1 MSRLC
6 FSSLDSLPHL
16 SDHHKYQWD
25 PGNLT
30 HLISLALQPSLCHPA
45 AAPVLFSGTS
55 LPGSFLHMSVLSSP
69 LFLLDGFLGY
79 LRTVLQTG
87 WLRTTEVYPLTV
99 LEARDQDPG
108 VVQVMPA
115 PEAPGAPFLPLPA
128 PWQLLAFL
136 ACGRVTPGLDSIFT
150 QPLSSC
156 VSLLPSFS
164 SGNTCGS
171 GDDMPTL
178 MTLGD
183 SGIISLVTSTKRLS
197 PKVTFRDSKV

>member
-1 MSRLC
+1 MGPWKPYPSDFPGPSAFALPSSRRPRAVLRD
-6 FSSLDSLPHL
+6 FSA
-16 SDHHKYQWD
+16 
-25 PGNLT
+25 G
-30 HLISLALQPSLCHPA
+30 LISAHECAVLPPSSCLM
-45 AAPVLFSGTS
+45 VSW
-55 LPGSFLHMSVLSSP
+55 
-69 LFLLDGFLGY
+69 GY

-87 WLRTTEVYPLTV
+87 WLRTTEVYPLIV

-183 SGIISLVTSTKRLS
+183 SGIISLVTSTKSLS